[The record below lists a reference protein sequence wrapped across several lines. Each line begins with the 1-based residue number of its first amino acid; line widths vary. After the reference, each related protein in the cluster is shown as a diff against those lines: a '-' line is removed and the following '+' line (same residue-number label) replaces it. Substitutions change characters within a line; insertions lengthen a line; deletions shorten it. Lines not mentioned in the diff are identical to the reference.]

1 MKRVCTILVFGL
13 LVGLAPSA
21 AQAKR
26 SDFIGTWRNL
36 SPGGAVW
43 EIRVTSTYQVWVNQV
58 NYAGILVSYGTSGA
72 PDGHT
77 TATIVYT
84 SGSTTTTLVI
94 GLGTLLNNGSDTN
107 KLWCMRLVDL
117 ANLNSDGNTHQYQT
131 FYRYT
136 LLKPVAP
143 TQVLAP

>member
-1 MKRVCTILVFGL
+1 MKRVCIILVLGL
-13 LVGLAPSA
+13 LIGLAPSA

-26 SDFIGTWRNL
+26 SDFIGTWRNT
-36 SPGGAVW
+36 SPNAAVW

-58 NYAGILVSYGTSGA
+58 NYAGTLVSYGTNGP

-77 TATIVYT
+77 TATIVYHQ
-84 SGSTTTTLVI
+84 GSMTTTLVI
-94 GLGTLLNNGSDTN
+94 GLGTLGSSGTDTN

-131 FYRYT
+131 FYRLT

-143 TQVLAP
+143 VQVLAP